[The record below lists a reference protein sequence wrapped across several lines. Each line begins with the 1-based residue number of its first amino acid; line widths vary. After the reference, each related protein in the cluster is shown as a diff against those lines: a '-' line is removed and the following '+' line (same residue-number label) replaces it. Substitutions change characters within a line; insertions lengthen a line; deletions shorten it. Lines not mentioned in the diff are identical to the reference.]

1 MTIGKVATM
10 LRTTGLTVAPYG
22 RQLCAN
28 VDLELAFGEVK
39 GLVAPNGY
47 GKTTLL
53 RAVGGLLSKGVT
65 GEVEADGVS
74 VADIARYRR
83 KVFYAPGD
91 ANMLQRSMN
100 ANTHLK
106 AARAMWNSP
115 HSVAEVAELC
125 GVETFMMR
133 PARFLSEGMKQQL
146 TLAVAYMANVPY
158 VLLDEPMNAL
168 DPTNSD
174 RFAAIIGSMAAQ
186 GRAVLLSSHIFSGVA
201 SLCSS
206 VYMFR
211 QGGVEEV
218 RLTSRESAAEGGSAT
233 DVPGSS
239 DVRHASDSRRAVDAA
254 ELGALFLEYYG

>member
-1 MTIGKVATM
+1 M
-10 LRTTGLTVAPYG
+10 LRATGLTVAPYG

-28 VDLELAFGEVK
+28 VDLELAPGEVK

-53 RAVGGLLSKGVT
+53 RVVGGLLSKGVT
-65 GEVEADGVS
+65 GEVEADGIP
-74 VADIARYRR
+74 VADVARYRR

-91 ANMLQRSMN
+91 ASMLQRSMS
-100 ANTHLK
+100 ARTHLK
-106 AARAMWNSP
+106 AARATWGSP
-115 HSVAEVAELC
+115 HAVDEVAELC
-125 GVETFMMR
+125 GVETFMAR

-146 TLAVAYMANVPY
+146 TLAVAYMVDVPY

-174 RFAAIIGSMAAQ
+174 RFAAIIESMAAQ

-201 SLCSS
+201 FLCSS

-218 RLTSRESAAEGGSAT
+218 RLASRESAPEGGGAP
-233 DVPGSS
+233 DAPGSP
-239 DVRHASDSRRAVDAA
+239 DSRRAPDARRVVDAA
-254 ELGALFLEYYG
+254 ELGALFLEFYG